1 MSVISIEQLLAQS
14 RAPLIPITIDRIEGA
29 ESQADDLSMV
39 TVMAGNVVTVSGVQ
53 AIPDRVFNMPVK
65 WKGDWRL
72 FQAAVVSGRFT
83 VQVWFTE
90 SGVAV
95 YDDECANKDLM
106 EPVFSTSRVQFDV
119 LAKPL
124 TA

>member
-29 ESQADDLSMV
+29 ESHADDLSMV
-39 TVMAGNVVTVSGVQ
+39 TVMTGNTVTVSGVL
-53 AIPDRVFNMPVK
+53 AIPDQIFNMPVK

-72 FQAAVVSGRFT
+72 FQATVVSGRFT

-95 YDDECANKDLM
+95 YDDECANKDLQ
-106 EPVFSTSRVQFDV
+106 EPVFSTPRVQFDV

>member
-14 RAPLIPITIDRIEGA
+14 RAPLIPITIDRIERA
-29 ESQADDLSMV
+29 ESHADDFSMV
-39 TVMAGNVVTVSGVQ
+39 TVMAGNVVTVSGAL

-65 WKGDWRL
+65 WKGDLRL
-72 FQAAVVSGRFT
+72 FQATVVGGRFT

-95 YDDECANKDLM
+95 YDDECANKDLQ
-106 EPVFSTSRVQFDV
+106 EPVFSTPRVQFDV

>member
-14 RAPLIPITIDRIEGA
+14 RVPLIPITIDRIEGA

-39 TVMAGNVVTVSGVQ
+39 TVMTGNTVTVSGVL

-72 FQAAVVSGRFT
+72 FQATVVSGRFT

-95 YDDECANKDLM
+95 YDDECANKDLQ
-106 EPVFSTSRVQFDV
+106 EPVFSTPRVQFDV

>member
-1 MSVISIEQLLAQS
+1 MSVISIEQLLAQTK
-14 RAPLIPITIDRIEGA
+14 APLIPIVIDAVEGA
-29 ESQADDLSMV
+29 ESHTDDFSMV
-39 TVMAGNVVTVSGVQ
+39 TVMAGNVVTVSGVL
-53 AIPDRVFNMPVK
+53 AIPDRAFNMPVK

-72 FQAAVVSGRFT
+72 FQAVIVGGRFS

-95 YDDECANKDLM
+95 YDDECANKDLQ

>member
-1 MSVISIEQLLAQS
+1 MSVISIEQLLAQTK
-14 RAPLIPITIDRIEGA
+14 APLIPIVIDAVEGA
-29 ESQADDLSMV
+29 ESHTDDFSMV
-39 TVMAGNVVTVSGVQ
+39 TVMAGNVVTVSGAL

-72 FQAAVVSGRFT
+72 FQAVVVGGRFS

>member
-39 TVMAGNVVTVSGVQ
+39 TVMTGNTVMVSGVLE
-53 AIPDRVFNMPVK
+53 IPDRVFNMPVK

-72 FQAAVVSGRFT
+72 FQATVLGGRFT

-95 YDDECANKDLM
+95 YDDECANKDLQ